1 MLSVASKGEACR
13 YCFDE
18 GDEPLVKPCECRGSS
33 AFVHRSC
40 LLRWQSQQMLS
51 VASEGKTP
59 AVALSCLVCK
69 SRYTT
74 EPPAPAS
81 LLELVRGTGGA
92 ALAAL
97 LLPGTFLVSR
107 ERALPDAAT
116 LASAPNWLRWIIEH
130 KHRHWVK
137 SVYLLTRVEARPDSE
152 NGDVLIGVNVT
163 RAKRSGAGSDDED
176 APPDDD
182 DDDDDDDDESSD
194 DDEGDDEGDD
204 AGDSRPRMRRRLV
217 AGSSS
222 SSSSAPTAENAA
234 LVIQRTW
241 RRCRERHDERA
252 ASAASDDDSDDDSDF
267 LESLNHDS
275 DFLESLTRTYVGG
288 PVHPRRRIILF
299 VSPTGANALSPTGDA
314 LCEVPL
320 DRTCHPGSRARAFAY
335 HPTATDSDEYV
346 DEIAGEAAAAALAES
361 EEEDA
366 AFNADGFFVPRV
378 HVFEGHAKWS
388 RTQLMNEI
396 ARGDWGLCPATPED
410 LGSRWSETGAAYWD
424 GLRASGRPVF
434 ASPT

>member
-1 MLSVASKGEACR
+1 MEDSGRACR
-13 YCFDE
+13 YCLDE
-18 GDEPLVKPCECRGSS
+18 GDEPLVKPCECKGSS

-51 VASEGKTP
+51 VASKGEAP
-59 AVALSCLVCK
+59 AVALSCLVCQEH
-69 SRYTT
+69 YTT
-74 EPPAPAS
+74 DPPNPGS

-97 LLPGTFLVSR
+97 LHPGTFLVSR

-163 RAKRSGAGSDDED
+163 RAKRSGAGSDDDD

-182 DDDDDDDDESSD
+182 EDEDEDEDVSSDDDDDV
-194 DDEGDDEGDD
+194 
-204 AGDSRPRMRRRLV
+204 GDSRPRTRRRLV

-222 SSSSAPTAENAA
+222 SSSSAPTADNAA

-241 RRCRERHDERA
+241 RRRRERHDTERRA
-252 ASAASDDDSDDDSDF
+252 ASSFDDDSDD
-267 LESLNHDS
+267 
-275 DFLESLTRTYVGG
+275 ESLTRTYVGG
-288 PVHPRRRIILF
+288 PVHPRRRIVLH
-299 VSPTGANALSPTGDA
+299 VSPTGANALSPCV
-314 LCEVPL
+314 CEIPM
-320 DRTCHPGSRARAFAY
+320 DRSVCHPGSRARAFAY
-335 HPTATDSDEYV
+335 HQTATDSGEYV
-346 DEIAGEAAAAALAES
+346 DEIAGEAVAAALAES
-361 EEEDA
+361 EA
-366 AFNADGFFVPRV
+366 AAKNADGFVPRV

-410 LGSRWSETGAAYWD
+410 LTSRWVDTGEAYWD

>member
-1 MLSVASKGEACR
+1 MEDSGRACR
-13 YCFDE
+13 YCLEE

-74 EPPAPAS
+74 EPPAPGS

-116 LASAPNWLRWIIEH
+116 LASAPEWLRWIIEH

-182 DDDDDDDDESSD
+182 DDDDDDE
-194 DDEGDDEGDD
+194 
-204 AGDSRPRMRRRLV
+204 
-217 AGSSS
+217 

-252 ASAASDDDSDDDSDF
+252 ASASAAASSDDDSDD
-267 LESLNHDS
+267 
-275 DFLESLTRTYVGG
+275 ESLTRTYVGG
-288 PVHPRRRIILF
+288 PVHPRRRIILH

-335 HPTATDSDEYV
+335 HQTATDSEEYA
-346 DEIAGEAAAAALAES
+346 DEIAGEAASAALAES
-361 EEEDA
+361 EDDA
-366 AFNADGFFVPRV
+366 AFDADGFVPRV

-396 ARGDWGLCPATPED
+396 ARGDWGVCPATPED
-410 LGSRWSETGAAYWD
+410 LESRWTETGAAYWD

-434 ASPT
+434 AFPT

>member
-1 MLSVASKGEACR
+1 MAYCEGHRQRDASNLSEKDLPGFFDETSFKGYLPIRRLGLFPRGVINSPNFPRVALPREPRTGAFHSPTKMEDSGRACR
-13 YCFDE
+13 YCLEE

-116 LASAPNWLRWIIEH
+116 LASAPEWLRWIIEH

-163 RAKRSGAGSDDED
+163 RARGRARGATTRTRRPTTTTTTTAKTKG
-176 APPDDD
+176 DDD
-182 DDDDDDDDESSD
+182 DV
-194 DDEGDDEGDD
+194 
-204 AGDSRPRMRRRLV
+204 GDSRPRTRRRLSP
-217 AGSSS
+217 G
-222 SSSSAPTAENAA
+222 PP
-234 LVIQRTW
+234 
-241 RRCRERHDERA
+241 HRA
-252 ASAASDDDSDDDSDF
+252 
-267 LESLNHDS
+267 
-275 DFLESLTRTYVGG
+275 
-288 PVHPRRRIILF
+288 PRRR
-299 VSPTGANALSPTGDA
+299 P
-314 LCEVPL
+314 
-320 DRTCHPGSRARAFAY
+320 RT
-335 HPTATDSDEYV
+335 
-346 DEIAGEAAAAALAES
+346 
-361 EEEDA
+361 
-366 AFNADGFFVPRV
+366 PR
-378 HVFEGHAKWS
+378 S
-388 RTQLMNEI
+388 
-396 ARGDWGLCPATPED
+396 
-410 LGSRWSETGAAYWD
+410 
-424 GLRASGRPVF
+424 
-434 ASPT
+434 

>member
-1 MLSVASKGEACR
+1 MEDSGHACR
-13 YCFDE
+13 YCLDE

-51 VASEGKTP
+51 VASKGEAP
-59 AVALSCLVCK
+59 AVALSCLVCQEH
-69 SRYTT
+69 YTT
-74 EPPAPAS
+74 DPPNPGS

-97 LLPGTFLVSR
+97 LHPGTFLVSR

-163 RAKRSGAGSDDED
+163 RAKRSGAGSDDDD

-182 DDDDDDDDESSD
+182 DDEDEDEDEDVSSD
-194 DDEGDDEGDD
+194 DDDV
-204 AGDSRPRMRRRLV
+204 GDSRPRMRRRLV

-241 RRCRERHDERA
+241 RRRRERHDDRE
-252 ASAASDDDSDDDSDF
+252 
-267 LESLNHDS
+267 
-275 DFLESLTRTYVGG
+275 TR
-288 PVHPRRRIILF
+288 RL
-299 VSPTGANALSPTGDA
+299 L
-314 LCEVPL
+314 
-320 DRTCHPGSRARAFAY
+320 
-335 HPTATDSDEYV
+335 
-346 DEIAGEAAAAALAES
+346 
-361 EEEDA
+361 
-366 AFNADGFFVPRV
+366 
-378 HVFEGHAKWS
+378 
-388 RTQLMNEI
+388 
-396 ARGDWGLCPATPED
+396 
-410 LGSRWSETGAAYWD
+410 
-424 GLRASGRPVF
+424 LR
-434 ASPT
+434 

>member
-1 MLSVASKGEACR
+1 M
-13 YCFDE
+13 
-18 GDEPLVKPCECRGSS
+18 
-33 AFVHRSC
+33 
-40 LLRWQSQQMLS
+40 
-51 VASEGKTP
+51 
-59 AVALSCLVCK
+59 
-69 SRYTT
+69 
-74 EPPAPAS
+74 
-81 LLELVRGTGGA
+81 
-92 ALAAL
+92 
-97 LLPGTFLVSR
+97 
-107 ERALPDAAT
+107 
-116 LASAPNWLRWIIEH
+116 
-130 KHRHWVK
+130 
-137 SVYLLTRVEARPDSE
+137 
-152 NGDVLIGVNVT
+152 
-163 RAKRSGAGSDDED
+163 
-176 APPDDD
+176 
-182 DDDDDDDDESSD
+182 
-194 DDEGDDEGDD
+194 
-204 AGDSRPRMRRRLV
+204 
-217 AGSSS
+217 
-222 SSSSAPTAENAA
+222 
-234 LVIQRTW
+234 IQRTW

-335 HPTATDSDEYV
+335 HQTATDSDEYV

-410 LGSRWSETGAAYWD
+410 LTSRWAETGSAYWD